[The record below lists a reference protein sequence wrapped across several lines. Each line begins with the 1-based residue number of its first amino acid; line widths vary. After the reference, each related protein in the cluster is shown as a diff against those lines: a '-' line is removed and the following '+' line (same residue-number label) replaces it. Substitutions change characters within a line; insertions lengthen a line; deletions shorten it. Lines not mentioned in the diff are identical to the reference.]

1 MMIHVNP
8 AMTGPH
14 MARTLRLVGVNA
26 ADVTRRRKTGQYVA
40 AFFVPGMQEAVEP
53 AAIHAARIERLQGAR
68 IVDAFDTHA
77 HWRQGSPVIEATVL
91 FEINIA
97 EVTPVTVA
105 PACTALG
112 FPVCRAIVL
121 YAGHKK
127 CP

>member
-14 MARTLRLVGVNA
+14 MARTLRLVGIHA
-26 ADVTRRRKTGQYVA
+26 ADVTRRRKTGEYVA
-40 AFFVPGMQEAVEP
+40 AFFVPGMQDAVEP
-53 AAIHAARIERLQGAR
+53 AASYAARIAGIAGTR
-68 IVDAFDTHA
+68 IVDAFDTIA
-77 HWRQGSPVIEATVL
+77 HWRAGNPVIEATVL
-91 FEINIA
+91 FEIT
-97 EVTPVTVA
+97 EVQPVKVA
-105 PACTALG
+105 PVCTALG